1 LLYQL
6 GLQDSVILINT
17 LNQEPQRRATPL
29 IDRNNF
35 MSYWQ
40 HFQQEIIDPGNCTH
54 CGACVGLNP
63 DLLTFQE
70 TKKGP
75 LPRTVEPLTSEA
87 IDNRLKLAWAV
98 CSGRGVPYPEL
109 YPTFNQEPEN
119 WLIGPYHRL
128 WTGFASQPDI
138 RRRGASGGVIS
149 RTLIYLLETGRIDGA
164 VVLKQG
170 SPTPDR
176 ATPIIATTAEEI
188 LAAAQSVYAVTPVLT
203 ILPEMAAFEG
213 RLAFVGLPEQVAT
226 LRMLQVA
233 GHTAAQKVVFVA
245 GPYTGTNMY
254 LGAVRAFLRSRGVSD
269 RVAIKKLQWR
279 AGEWPGYLQV
289 ETAEGQVF
297 RAKKFY
303 YNYLI
308 PFYISR
314 NCQITPDFTN
324 ELTDL
329 SVGDAWSPQFEAAGG
344 GHSMIVARTRQAK
357 DLLQEMKDSQVLT
370 LEGISLDQALGMHG
384 HMLDFKKRGTFIRL
398 QWQQKQ
404 GKPIPE
410 FGYQPASIPPMRQF
424 VEVIISGSFAI
435 GKLPLARWLI
445 TKLPLSLVGPAFN
458 FLRQSWKSLSK
469 PTKRKGLSET
479 QFVVTGK
486 KDRFSEIQNQKL
498 SDPSHPLS

>member
-1 LLYQL
+1 MT
-6 GLQDSVILINT
+6 N
-17 LNQEPQRRATPL
+17 
-29 IDRNNF
+29 
-35 MSYWQ
+35 WQ
-40 HFQQEIIDPGNCTH
+40 HFQKEVIEPKNCTH

-70 TKKGP
+70 TQNGP
-75 LPRTVEPLTSEA
+75 IPV
-87 IDNRLKLAWAV
+87 LKQHSLEEQQHLSLAWAV

-109 YPTFNQEPEN
+109 YHAFHQEPKN

-170 SPTPDR
+170 SPTPEQ

-188 LAAAQSVYAVTPVLT
+188 LAAAQSVYAVTPMLT
-203 ILPEMAAFEG
+203 IIPEMETFAG
-213 RLAFVGLPEQVAT
+213 RLAFVGLPEQVAA
-226 LRMLQVA
+226 LRMLQLA
-233 GHTAAQKVVFVA
+233 GHPAAKKVVFVV

-254 LGAVRAFLRSRGVSD
+254 LGAVRAFLRSQGVSD
-269 RVAIKKLQWR
+269 RVGIKKLQWR

-289 ETAEGQVF
+289 ETEDNQVF

-329 SVGDAWSPQFEAAGG
+329 SVGDAWSPQFEASGG
-344 GHSMIVARTRQAK
+344 GHSIIVARTEQATNLLEEMQ
-357 DLLQEMKDSQVLT
+357 DLQLLT
-370 LEGISLDQALGMHG
+370 LADINLDQALGMHG
-384 HMLDFKKRGTFIRL
+384 HMIDFKKRGTFIRL
-398 QWQQKQ
+398 QWQQQQ
-404 GKPIPE
+404 GKPIPT
-410 FGYQPASIPPMRQF
+410 FGYQPAAISLMRYL
-424 VEVIISGSFAI
+424 VEVVISGSFAL
-435 GKLPLARWLI
+435 GQLSLARWLV

-458 FLRQSWKSLSK
+458 ELRKTWKSLSK
-469 PTKRKGLSET
+469 PTKRKGLAET
-479 QFVVTGK
+479 HFLITEESK
-486 KDRFSEIQNQKL
+486 RMAEIQSARNVR
-498 SDPSHPLS
+498 